1 MDKSSKIILGS
12 IWAMFVI
19 AVGLFVA
26 STTYI
31 GAPPTP
37 LSSFSTQPTLSLSA
51 AECRNPSAAKDC
63 LIFYSGGGLRI
74 YSDRGGSQKVLI
86 SGDTGNVSI
95 SGTLNLAGTPVA
107 FVPTTTPIAG
117 GYTFTGTVNVTG
129 TLIAGAGVFT
139 SSASIA
145 GTPIVPFVTPRP
157 TTTPAIFYGATP
169 AAVKEICKTVTIT
182 DTSLVV
188 AFPGITTPQAVGPI
202 AIDNVGIGNVD
213 LVTFDKAAGIVT
225 LYGFRV
231 VAGTPVAVTTPVT
244 VDVCAKGN

>member
-26 STTYI
+26 STTYV

-37 LSSFSTQPTLSLSA
+37 LSSFATQPTLSLSA

-95 SGTLNLAGTPVA
+95 SGTMSIAGTPVA
-107 FVPTTTPIAG
+107 AFATPQILYETSPVKEVCRTVNITGTTAV
-117 GYTFTGTVNVTG
+117 TFT
-129 TLIAGAGVFT
+129 
-139 SSASIA
+139 
-145 GTPIVPFVTPRP
+145 
-157 TTTPAIFYGATP
+157 
-169 AAVKEICKTVTIT
+169 
-182 DTSLVV
+182 
-188 AFPGITTPQAVGPI
+188 GITTPQAVGPI
-202 AIDNVGIGNVD
+202 TLNNSGIGNAD
-213 LVTFDKAAGIVT
+213 LTTFTNTVGIVT
-225 LYGFRV
+225 INGYSV
-231 VAGTPVAVTTPVT
+231 VAGTPVAVTTPVS
-244 VDVCAKGN
+244 VDVCVKGN